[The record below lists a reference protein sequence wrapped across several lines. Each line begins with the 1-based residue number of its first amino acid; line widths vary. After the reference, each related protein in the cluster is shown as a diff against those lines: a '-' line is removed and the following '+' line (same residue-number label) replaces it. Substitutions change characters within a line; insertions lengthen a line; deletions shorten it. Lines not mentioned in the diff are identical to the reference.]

1 MPIEMAGGYGM
12 DPIMMGLN
20 GPGLPMMPDAGMG
33 EMMPQASTMPPAGL
47 PPANVGETLT
57 AANQATVVVTLPADA
72 KLFIEGKLIDQTGSV
87 RAFRTPELQPV
98 PAGQS
103 YEYTMSIEVVR
114 NGRTVKSEEKV
125 RVEAGKVARVNFA
138 EPAPGSGNTAQ
149 IHVRM
154 PADAVLTVDGRSWS
168 ATEGQTIIRTPEL
181 RAGQDHFY
189 QLKIEVV
196 RRNERHTMTRDV
208 AFRAGQELQVEFEE
222 PAAAHVAQR

>member
-1 MPIEMAGGYGM
+1 MPIEMAGGYGI
-12 DPIMMGLN
+12 DPVMMGLN
-20 GPGLPMMPDAGMG
+20 GPGLPMMQGAGMG
-33 EMMPQASTMPPAGL
+33 EMLPQSTMPPAGL

-57 AANQATVVVTLPADA
+57 TATQATVVVTLPADA
-72 KLFIEGKLIDQTGSV
+72 KLFVEGKLIDQTGPI
-87 RAFRTPELQPV
+87 RAFRTPELQPT

-114 NGRTVKSEEKV
+114 NGRTFKPEEKV

-138 EPAPGSGNTAQ
+138 EPGPGSGNTAQ
-149 IHVRM
+149 IRVRM
-154 PADAVLTVDGRSWS
+154 PADAVLTIDGRSWS
-168 ATEGQTIIRTPEL
+168 ATEGQAIIRTPEL